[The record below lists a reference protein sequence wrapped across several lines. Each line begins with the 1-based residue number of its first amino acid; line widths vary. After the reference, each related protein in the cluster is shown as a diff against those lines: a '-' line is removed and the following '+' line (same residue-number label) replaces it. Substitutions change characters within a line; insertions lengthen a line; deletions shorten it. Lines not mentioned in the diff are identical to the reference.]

1 MVKLNLILVAVL
13 VACALSVVSARH
25 QARKLFMALQ
35 SEQARARALDVEW
48 GQLQLEISTWL
59 MHNRVE
65 EVARDR
71 LHMAIPGPGRIYV
84 LHAEAG
90 GHP

>member
-1 MVKLNLILVAVL
+1 MVKLNLLLALVL

-25 QARKLFMALQ
+25 QARKLFVALQ
-35 SEQARARALDVEW
+35 SEQGRGRDLDVEW

-65 EVARDR
+65 EVARSR
-71 LHMAIPGPGRIYV
+71 LHMTIPEPSRIYV
-84 LHAEAG
+84 LRDDAQVR
-90 GHP
+90 P